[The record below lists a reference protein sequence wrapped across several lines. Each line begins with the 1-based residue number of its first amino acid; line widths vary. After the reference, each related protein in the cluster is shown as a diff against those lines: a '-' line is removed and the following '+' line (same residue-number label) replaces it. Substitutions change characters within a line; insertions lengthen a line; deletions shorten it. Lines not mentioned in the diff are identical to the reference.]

1 MQASLRSLRK
11 LGCALPVSK
20 DGRPRSGLVVETRRC
35 ATLLTMRGQT
45 QVPTPDQ
52 RIPPV
57 PDLGLPSPS
66 TGAKP

>member
-20 DGRPRSGLVVETRRC
+20 DGRPRSGLVVRD
-35 ATLLTMRGQT
+35 AALLTMRGQT
-45 QVPTPDQ
+45 QIPTPDQ